1 MEGFGANVL
10 GPSSAS
16 RLSQELS
23 STTRSSSTSASPGD
37 PNAQTHA
44 CSGDRHLQPS
54 SAGSKG
60 RGAMADLPPS
70 LQEQKHA
77 PLGSAVKQHSTLTHA
92 FGRRGRGQ
100 GQTACSDCEKEN
112 PGENQRLQI
121 VIAQLIR
128 ERLTTSSMCCQL
140 PWA

>member
-92 FGRRGRGQ
+92 FGRRGPHSCFWEEGEGPGR
-100 GQTACSDCEKEN
+100 TACGGCEKEN

-121 VIAQLIR
+121 VIAQL
-128 ERLTTSSMCCQL
+128 M
-140 PWA
+140 